1 MNFMLPFYL
10 LISAFFGIYLS
21 KTCVHFL
28 IAIELALLGC
38 GLNYILASL
47 YLDDIGGQAFA
58 LIILS
63 VAGAESAIGLAIL
76 VAYFRRKG
84 NVLLEKSAAIKA

>member
-1 MNFMLPFYL
+1 MLPFYL
-10 LISAFFGIYLS
+10 IISASFGLVIS
-21 KTCVHFL
+21 KTCVHTL

-38 GLNYILASL
+38 GLNYIFASL

-58 LIILS
+58 LIIIS
-63 VAGAESAIGLAIL
+63 IAGAESAIGLAII

-84 NVLLEKSAAIKA
+84 NVFLEKATTLKA